1 MAKWYDGVSLSPTG
15 EEQEEE
21 EEEEGN
27 GKGKK
32 RGGGIG
38 LTPMAMF
45 RVPVHVK
52 KSCVEMAVNEATG
65 VKNGVGCIFSRLRN
79 GGNSTGQ
86 EPY

>member
-1 MAKWYDGVSLSPTG
+1 MSLSPTG
-15 EEQEEE
+15 EEEEEEE
-21 EEEEGN
+21 EEEEG
-27 GKGKK
+27 KGKEK
-32 RGGGIG
+32 KKKKKIG
-38 LTPMAMF
+38 LTPMAVF

-65 VKNGVGCIFSRLRN
+65 VKNGVGCIYSRLRN